1 VTRLAVP
8 VRLRDGRT
16 ISLRPMTALDADAL
30 CDAVQR
36 ANSFDLYR
44 RFMGRPPPPQVLTR
58 LLGAADGVHD
68 AMLGAFGIDG
78 RLVGVA
84 QFDRVDDN
92 PSAELA
98 IEVATDWQRCGLGRI
113 MLRQLAVMADAC
125 GITSLTA
132 VYFADNAPLI
142 HLLHSTGASRW
153 MGSAQQES
161 TAKLDVAAL
170 LRSVGNGSGHTTV
183 E

>member
-1 VTRLAVP
+1 VTTVAVP

-30 CDAVQR
+30 CDAVQH
-36 ANSFDLYR
+36 ANAFDLYR
-44 RFMGRPPPPQVLTR
+44 RFMGRPPPPAVLTK

-68 AMLGAFGIDG
+68 ALLGAFGIDG

-92 PSAELA
+92 PTAELA

-113 MLRQLAVMADAC
+113 MLRQLATMADAC
-125 GITSLTA
+125 GITGLTA

-142 HLLHSTGASRW
+142 HLLHATGASHW
-153 MGSAQQES
+153 MRSDDMQS
-161 TAKLDVAAL
+161 TAELDVRAL
-170 LRSVGNGSGHTTV
+170 LRSVGSGGGHATV
-183 E
+183 V

>member
-1 VTRLAVP
+1 MTTVATP

-16 ISLRPMTALDADAL
+16 IRLRLMTSIDADAL

-36 ANSFDLYR
+36 ANSFDRYR
-44 RFMGRPPPPQVLTR
+44 RFMGRPPPAHVLAR
-58 LLGAADGVHD
+58 LLGAAIGSSDLP
-68 AMLGAFGIDG
+68 LGAFGIDG

-84 QFDRVDDN
+84 QYDRIDDV

-98 IEVATDWQRCGLGRI
+98 IEVATEWQRCGLGKV
-113 MLRQLAVMADAC
+113 MLREIAAMADAR

-132 VYFADNAPLI
+132 AYFGDNAPLI

-153 MGSAQQES
+153 VGANAAEASAR
-161 TAKLDVAAL
+161 LDVRQL
-170 LRSVGNGSGHTTV
+170 LRSAGTGSVQSTV
-183 E
+183 A